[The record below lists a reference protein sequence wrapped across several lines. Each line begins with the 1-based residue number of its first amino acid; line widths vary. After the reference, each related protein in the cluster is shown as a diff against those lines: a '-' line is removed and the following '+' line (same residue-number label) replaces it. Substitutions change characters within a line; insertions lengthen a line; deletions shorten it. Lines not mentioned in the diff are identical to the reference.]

1 MSRVLVLSP
10 SRTRLT
16 PALMSVLLVGCAIC
30 TVLPAHAISDAQ
42 FHPAFQSFSKAA
54 EGDTSAIATAA
65 TAFEALRKP
74 EASNPVLLAYS
85 GAATSMR
92 ANTTWMPWKKMSFAE
107 DGLAQ
112 LDRAL
117 GLLKASHDAPLQQG
131 VPAVLDVKFVAASTF
146 LAVPGFMNRHERG
159 SRLLAEVLNHPLL
172 ASSPLPF
179 RGAVWLAA
187 ARQAQ
192 ANKQNADVNRYVE
205 LIVQQHAPQAE
216 QAQQLLTVGK

>member
-1 MSRVLVLSP
+1 MSRVRSMGSAVGVCLVLSA
-10 SRTRLT
+10 S
-16 PALMSVLLVGCAIC
+16 LMGGL
-30 TVLPAHAISDAQ
+30 AHAISDAQ
-42 FHPAFQSFSKAA
+42 FQPAFAAFNKAA
-54 EGDTSAIATAA
+54 EGDTSAIDTAA
-65 TAFEALRKP
+65 AAFEALRKA

-112 LDRAL
+112 LDKAL
-117 GLLKASHDAPLQQG
+117 SLLNASHDAPLQQG
-131 VPAVLDVKFVAASTF
+131 VPAVLDVKFVAANTF

-192 ANKQNADVNRYVE
+192 AHKQAADTQRYVD
-205 LIVQQHAPQAE
+205 LIVQQHAPQAA
-216 QAQQLLTVGK
+216 QAQALLATK

>member
-1 MSRVLVLSP
+1 MMGVVLGSAL
-10 SRTRLT
+10 LT
-16 PALMSVLLVGCAIC
+16 A
-30 TVLPAHAISDAQ
+30 LPASAISEAQ
-42 FHPAFQSFSKAA
+42 FQPAFVTFSKAV
-54 EGDTSAIATAA
+54 EGDTKAIDAAA
-65 TAFEALRKP
+65 TAFDTLRKA

-92 ANTTWMPWKKMSFAE
+92 ANTTWLPWKKMSFAE

-112 LDRAL
+112 LDKAL
-117 GLLKASHDAPLQQG
+117 GLLNASHDAPLQQG
-131 VPAVLDVKFVAASTF
+131 VPAVLDVKFVAANTF
-146 LAVPGFMNRHERG
+146 LAVPGFMNRHDRG
-159 SRLLAEVLNHPLL
+159 SRLLADVVNHPLL
-172 ASSPLPF
+172 ATSPLPF

-187 ARQAQ
+187 ARQTQ

>member
-1 MSRVLVLSP
+1 VWLVIGVSMSSWPV
-10 SRTRLT
+10 
-16 PALMSVLLVGCAIC
+16 
-30 TVLPAHAISDAQ
+30 HAISEAQ
-42 FHPAFQSFSKAA
+42 FQPAFASFTKAT
-54 EGDTSAIATAA
+54 EGDTSAIDTAA
-65 TAFEALRKP
+65 TAFEALRKA

-92 ANTTWMPWKKMSFAE
+92 ANTTWLPWKKMSFAE

-112 LDRAL
+112 LDKAL
-117 GLLKASHDAPLQQG
+117 GLLNASHDVPMQQG

-146 LAVPGFMNRHERG
+146 LAVPSFMNRHDRG
-159 SRLLAEVLNHPLL
+159 NRLLADVLQHPLL
-172 ASSPLPF
+172 VTSPLPF

-192 ANKQNADVNRYVE
+192 ANKQPADTKRYVE

-216 QAQQLLTVGK
+216 QAQALLAAK